1 MERAKQIWEESGLP
15 RLAPKVPWFGY
26 SLGLWTKEKEEEA
39 VLTLEGKHKLIGGKL
54 ATLVWIQPGPLDQR
68 EGGRGCPDTGR

>member
-54 ATLVWIQPGPLDQR
+54 ATRRQKI
-68 EGGRGCPDTGR
+68 